1 MRNKVILVGN
11 VGKDPEI
18 KYMSNGGAVAN
29 FSLATNF
36 GSGEKKKT
44 EWHRCVAFEK
54 TAGIVEKY
62 ITKGMRIYVEGRL
75 QTREWEDKSG
85 TRHYTTEIVVS
96 DICMLGDRKEDDGGS
111 NQQSRSKPSYDDMKD
126 DISF

>member
-29 FSLATNF
+29 FSLATTF

-44 EWHRCVAFEK
+44 EWHKCVAFEK
-54 TAGIVEKY
+54 TAEIVEKY

-75 QTREWEDKSG
+75 QTREWEDKSQV
-85 TRHYTTEIVVS
+85 RHYTTEVVVS
-96 DICMLGDRKEDDGGS
+96 DICMLGDRRDDDAKKPETK
-111 NQQSRSKPSYDDMKD
+111 KPSINYDD
-126 DISF
+126 DIPF